1 MRRLMVLTNLDGSLL
16 DSVTY
21 SWEPARPA
29 LDLLRALAVPIV
41 LVSSKTRMELE
52 QIQARLEL
60 EEPFVIENGGAVY
73 LPDRPAHAAVSQKR
87 EPGRYRAVEFGTPYA
102 TLRQA
107 LHDISTEA
115 GVEVRG
121 FGDMEAEE
129 IADRTGL
136 SSEEAR
142 LAKQREYD
150 EPFLVEGSAKSAP
163 HVLKAIKGRGLQW
176 TRGGRFFH
184 LTGHNDKGAACRFL
198 LDWYLREWLSGLRRQ
213 DVVTIG
219 IGDSLSDVPLLRQV
233 DYPVLVRRPDGTYDA
248 AVEVPNLI
256 YAHGSGPVGW
266 GMAVMNVLR
275 TIG

>member
-1 MRRLMVLTNLDGSLL
+1 MRRLMVFTNLDDSLL

-52 QIQARLEL
+52 QIRARLEL

-73 LPDRPAHAAVSQKR
+73 VPDRPADAAARPSCA
-87 EPGRYRAVEFGTPYA
+87 PSRYRAVEFGTPYA
-102 TLRQA
+102 MLRRA
-107 LHDISTEA
+107 LPDIAAEA

-121 FGDMEAEE
+121 FGDMAVEE

-136 SSEEAR
+136 SSETAL

-150 EPFLVEGSAKSAP
+150 EPFVIEGSTKSTP
-163 HVLKAIKGRGLQW
+163 HVLKAIKERGLRW

-184 LTGHNDKGAACRFL
+184 LTGHNDKGAACGFL

-213 DVVTIG
+213 DVLTIG

-248 AVEVPNLI
+248 AVEVPNLM
-256 YAHGSGPVGW
+256 YAHGAGPVGW
-266 GMAVMNVLR
+266 SMAVTNVLR

>member
-1 MRRLMVLTNLDGSLL
+1 MRRLMVFTNLDGSLL

-29 LDLLRALAVPIV
+29 LDLLRGLAVPIV

-52 QIQARLEL
+52 QVRARLEL

-73 LPDRPAHAAVSQKR
+73 VPERPARAAACR
-87 EPGRYRAVEFGTPYA
+87 EATQGRYQAVEFGTSYP
-102 TLRQA
+102 TLRRA
-107 LHDISTEA
+107 LHEISTEA

-121 FGDMEAEE
+121 FGDMAVEE

-136 SSEEAR
+136 SSETAR

-150 EPFLVEGSAKSAP
+150 EPFVIEGSTNSTP
-163 HVLKAIKGRGLQW
+163 HVLRAIKERGLRW

-184 LTGHNDKGAACRFL
+184 LTGLNDKGAACQFL
-198 LDWYLREWLSGLRRQ
+198 LDWYLREGLRRQ
-213 DVVTIG
+213 DVMTIG

-233 DYPVLVRRPDGTYDA
+233 DYPVLVQRPDGTYDP
-248 AVEVPNLI
+248 AVEVPNLVH
-256 YAHGSGPVGW
+256 AHGPGPVGW
-266 GMAVMNVLR
+266 SMAVTNVLR